1 MIELEVNIKSYSNC
15 IPYVQKLSRDMEDIK
30 RSKVNFL
37 IISKMI
43 NIVDGI
49 NNRLDIGKAVISE
62 PHAQQKKLSKMKQKK
77 F

>member
-62 PHAQQKKLSKMKQKK
+62 PHA
-77 F
+77 